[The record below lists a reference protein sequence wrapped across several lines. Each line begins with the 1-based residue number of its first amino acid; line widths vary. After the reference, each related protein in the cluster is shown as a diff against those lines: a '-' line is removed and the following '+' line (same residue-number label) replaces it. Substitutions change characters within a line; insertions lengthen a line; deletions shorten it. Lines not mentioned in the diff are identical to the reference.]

1 MDRPIAAPSHTAAR
15 HAAVRH
21 ARIRRPR
28 FPQHGSQAHRDVA
41 HVFDG
46 EGRTVSAEDP
56 QTLPE
61 DISPKEFSE
70 VLSAL
75 RSIPRSDQR
84 RWGEVYVRGLLAVR
98 GKKTMRA
105 LANGAGSGA
114 EQSLYQFISKSPW
127 DADPVRGD
135 LARLLVERAQPRAW
149 VVQPLVITKV
159 GRHSVGV
166 ERQWVPRIGRVVNCQ
181 QAMSVWLAGD
191 RGSCPVDWQLAL
203 PECWTDREDM
213 RRRAS
218 IPTEVGSCP
227 PEQCAVDSVSRMAR
241 EWGLRGRPVVM
252 DLRETAP
259 QPVCAELVTRQ
270 IPFVVR
276 VDPSSIT
283 PVPPGPKTTPGGP
296 AGTDKDKGE
305 SWVGSAGLLSTLHRQ
320 RMPVEWFDHTTRTM
334 RATSVGAARVALRRG
349 PTAHG
354 RPERLDLV
362 LLAAWADPGR
372 RSPSEFWLSNLAQ
385 SQLGTV
391 YRTAQLSRRVE
402 RDLAE
407 VSDGLG
413 IRDFEGRSYRGW
425 HHHMTMVS
433 LAHAVTVLSPS
444 HAHGTPAPAARTTPL
459 PSRGTEVSAV

>member
-1 MDRPIAAPSHTAAR
+1 M
-15 HAAVRH
+15 
-21 ARIRRPR
+21 
-28 FPQHGSQAHRDVA
+28 
-41 HVFDG
+41 
-46 EGRTVSAEDP
+46 SAED
-56 QTLPE
+56 QQALPD
-61 DISPKEFSE
+61 DISPNEFAE

-127 DADPVRGD
+127 DVDAVRGD
-135 LARLLVERAQPRAW
+135 LARLLIERAQPRAW

-159 GRHSVGV
+159 GQHSVGV
-166 ERQWVPRIGRVVNCQ
+166 ERQWVSQIGRVVNCQ

-203 PECWTDREDM
+203 PECWTDQEDM

-218 IPTEVGSCP
+218 IPADVASCP
-227 PEQCAVDSVSRMAR
+227 PEQCAVDSVSKMAQ

-252 DLRETAP
+252 DLRETSP
-259 QPVCAELVTRQ
+259 QPVCAELVDRQ

-283 PVPPGPKTTPGGP
+283 PVPPGQKTAPGGP
-296 AGTDKDKGE
+296 GPADQAGG
-305 SWVGSAGLLSTLHRQ
+305 WVGSAGLLSALHKQ
-320 RMPVEWFDHTTRTM
+320 RMPVEWFDHTEQTM
-334 RATSVGAARVALRRG
+334 RATSVGAARVALRKG
-349 PTAHG
+349 LTVHG
-354 RPERLDLV
+354 QPERLDLV
-362 LLAAWADPGR
+362 LLAAWADPRR

-391 YRTAQLSRRVE
+391 YRTAMLSRRVE

-444 HAHGTPAPAARTTPL
+444 RAQGPPAPKGRSTHV
-459 PSRGTEVSAV
+459 PSREAKVSAA

>member
-1 MDRPIAAPSHTAAR
+1 MRSAR
-15 HAAVRH
+15 ERGG
-21 ARIRRPR
+21 PR
-28 FPQHGSQAHRDVA
+28 FPQPGSVPHRNVA
-41 HVFDG
+41 HVIDG
-46 EGRTVSAEDP
+46 EGRTVSAEDR

-61 DISPKEFSE
+61 NISPNEFAE

-84 RWGEVYVRGLLAVR
+84 RWAEVYVRGLLAVT

-127 DADPVRGD
+127 DADRVRGD
-135 LARLLVERAQPRAW
+135 LARLLTERAQPRAW
-149 VVQPLVITKV
+149 VVQPLVIAKV

-166 ERQWVPRIGRVVNCQ
+166 ERQWVAQAGRIVNCQ
-181 QAMSVWLAGD
+181 QAMSVWFAGE
-191 RGSCPVDWQLAL
+191 RGSCPVEWQLAL
-203 PECWTDREDM
+203 PECWTDEEDR

-227 PEQCAVDSVSRMAR
+227 PEQCAVDSVGRMAR

-252 DLRETAP
+252 DLRQAPP
-259 QPVCAELVTRQ
+259 QPICADLVARQ

-276 VDPSSIT
+276 VDPAGIT
-283 PVPPGPKTTPGGP
+283 PVPPVAKAAPGGP
-296 AGTDKDKGE
+296 ADRAGD
-305 SWVGSAGLLSTLHRQ
+305 WVGSAGLLSALHKQ
-320 RMPVEWFDHTTRTM
+320 RMPVEWFDHTAGSM
-334 RATSVGAARVALRRG
+334 RATSVGAARIALRG
-349 PTAHG
+349 SPPAPG
-354 RPERLDLV
+354 RPGRLDLV

-372 RSPSEFWLSNLAQ
+372 RSPSEFWLTNLAQ
-385 SQLGTV
+385 AQLGTV
-391 YRTAQLSRRVE
+391 YRTAMLARRVE

-433 LAHAVTVLSPS
+433 LAHAATLLSP
-444 HAHGTPAPAARTTPL
+444 PPAAQPL
-459 PSRGTEVSAV
+459 APPGRVVLVPSRDEDATKVSAA

>member
-1 MDRPIAAPSHTAAR
+1 
-15 HAAVRH
+15 
-21 ARIRRPR
+21 
-28 FPQHGSQAHRDVA
+28 
-41 HVFDG
+41 
-46 EGRTVSAEDP
+46 VSAEDQ
-56 QTLPE
+56 QTLP
-61 DISPKEFSE
+61 DGISHNEFTE

-84 RWGEVYVRGLLAVR
+84 RWGEQYVRGLLAVR

-127 DADPVRGD
+127 DVDPVRGD
-135 LARLLVERAQPRAW
+135 VARLLIERAQPRAW

-159 GRHSVGV
+159 GQHSVGV
-166 ERQWVPRIGRVVNCQ
+166 ERQWVSRIGRVVNCQ
-181 QAMSVWLAGD
+181 QAMSVWLAWD

-203 PECWTDREDM
+203 PECWTDQEDM

-218 IPTEVGSCP
+218 IPTHVGSCP
-227 PEQCAVDSVSRMAR
+227 PEQCGVDSVSKMSR
-241 EWGLRGRPVVM
+241 EWGLTGRPVVM
-252 DLRETAP
+252 DLRETSP
-259 QPVCAELVTRQ
+259 HPVCADLVARQ

-276 VDPSSIT
+276 VDASSIA
-283 PVPPGPKTTPGGP
+283 PAPPAPKPATGGP
-296 AGTDKDKGE
+296 ADRAGG
-305 SWVGSAGLLSTLHRQ
+305 WVGSAGLLSALHRQ
-320 RMPVEWFDHTTRTM
+320 RMPVEWFDHAAQTM
-334 RATSVGAARVALRRG
+334 RATSVGAARVALRQG
-349 PTAHG
+349 STAHG
-354 RPERLDLV
+354 QPERLDLV

-391 YRTAQLSRRVE
+391 YRTAMLSRRVE

-433 LAHAVTVLSPS
+433 LAHAVTALSPS
-444 HAHGTPAPAARTTPL
+444 RTQDPL
-459 PSRGTEVSAV
+459 PLPDRVALAPSRGTKVSAL